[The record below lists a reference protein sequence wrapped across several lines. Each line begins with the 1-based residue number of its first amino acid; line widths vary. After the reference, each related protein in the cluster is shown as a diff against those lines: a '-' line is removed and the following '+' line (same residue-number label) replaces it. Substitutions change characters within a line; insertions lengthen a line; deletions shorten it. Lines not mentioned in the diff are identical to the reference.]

1 MKRTLSL
8 KRSVLR
14 ELTSDE
20 LGAVAGADGSL
31 SCLDY
36 VSCNLLD
43 CVTVRTVVV
52 HTLGRDCVLTEA

>member
-8 KRSVLR
+8 KRTVVR

-20 LGAVAGADGSL
+20 LGAVVGGGPLSL

-43 CVTVRTVVV
+43 CLSV
-52 HTLGRDCVLTEA
+52 E